1 MADPTAT
8 SAILDPLR
16 LIFNTLRSI
25 NWTFYISWLIHLIS
39 LPLRLLLIP
48 LRFLASVL
56 FVLFSPGLYILGYIY
71 GWVTAVLG
79 FMASLEVRAH
89 VPSQSENQFS
99 FY

>member
-1 MADPTAT
+1 
-8 SAILDPLR
+8 
-16 LIFNTLRSI
+16 
-25 NWTFYISWLIHLIS
+25 
-39 LPLRLLLIP
+39 
-48 LRFLASVL
+48 VL